1 MVKRARKT
9 NIRKKTKV
17 TKSDS
22 NMVAISSDRTISVEN
37 HSKLLNWLF
46 DRITPSLYER
56 DERCYQYDCIIQGLA
71 AKTESDELEKERRE
85 AYATGKSNIVSELR
99 YPKVLGNI
107 NDIAANIMNVLFPAR
122 QMYGSVELTP
132 EKQNVTAVI
141 VERMNFNARK
151 MKHYTNMFRC
161 INDAV
166 ALNIAIAENEYIEI
180 KGFTNK
186 LKRNR
191 RNLSQVNS
199 DKTIAKGTKLRHLD
213 VFNTI
218 LDYSVDA
225 ENYSTDAEFYA
236 KVEKLT
242 DFDLIRM
249 HDRGEITIARDVEEI
264 LRKVK
269 MVDGVLKLE
278 NEDLPYYN
286 TTPHFKGSRL
296 GGSNGGSGKSTFG
309 GLYYYRN
316 DFRTYNKQLK
326 EDSDLD
332 HAQRARNEGCKPFDL
347 LRSLHHGKMSDYD
360 DKPTAKNELLTI
372 TIRAREKDIRL
383 TSRTGTSGDG
393 NDTNNDM
400 KIWRIAVLNGVRIVS
415 VKEVA
420 ENHGMLPCSITVP
433 KTELS
438 KHNSLSISELLLP
451 FQEADSSL
459 MNIFLKQARSDKNKG
474 ITYFAKD
481 LVDMGDML
489 DPSTGRIGVSIQ
501 DLDKNGRQYSLR
513 DLIHNVQGHPINNS
527 LLDASNLLTQKTQ
540 DIFPTQSIDNLA
552 NLNRPVTHQSRQLTQ
567 LQNLPIY
574 ILARTI
580 HDELLEPQ
588 NYMHTEDILAY
599 SDNLRVINEKGE
611 EESIDPN
618 TLDLEDLD
626 LAVSDGLRGVDTIA
640 VMDRL
645 NQILQY
651 AFQSPEANREY
662 DVMKIADYLLKM
674 EGANINMEAFKFQNP
689 FDALS
694 PEQKQLAL
702 QLLQQA
708 AQQQEESEET

>member
-1 MVKRARKT
+1 
-9 NIRKKTKV
+9 
-17 TKSDS
+17 
-22 NMVAISSDRTISVEN
+22 
-37 HSKLLNWLF
+37 
-46 DRITPSLYER
+46 
-56 DERCYQYDCIIQGLA
+56 
-71 AKTESDELEKERRE
+71 
-85 AYATGKSNIVSELR
+85 
-99 YPKVLGNI
+99 
-107 NDIAANIMNVLFPAR
+107 
-122 QMYGSVELTP
+122 
-132 EKQNVTAVI
+132 
-141 VERMNFNARK
+141 
-151 MKHYTNMFRC
+151 
-161 INDAV
+161 
-166 ALNIAIAENEYIEI
+166 
-180 KGFTNK
+180 
-186 LKRNR
+186 
-191 RNLSQVNS
+191 
-199 DKTIAKGTKLRHLD
+199 
-213 VFNTI
+213 
-218 LDYSVDA
+218 
-225 ENYSTDAEFYA
+225 
-236 KVEKLT
+236 
-242 DFDLIRM
+242 
-249 HDRGEITIARDVEEI
+249 
-264 LRKVK
+264 

-296 GGSNGGSGKSTFG
+296 GGGGGSGKSTFG

-316 DFRTYNKQLK
+316 DFRTYNKQLR

-332 HAQRARNEGCKPFDL
+332 QAQKARNEGCKPFDL

-360 DKPTAKNELLTI
+360 DKPAAKNELLTI
-372 TIRAREKDIRL
+372 TIRAREKDINL
-383 TSRTGTSGDG
+383 SSRVGTSGDG

-420 ENHGMLPCSITVP
+420 ENHGMLPCSVTVP

-474 ITYFAKD
+474 ITYYAKD

-489 DPSTGRIGVSIQ
+489 DPSTGRIGVSMQ

-567 LQNLPIY
+567 MQNLPIY

-588 NYMHTEDILAY
+588 NYMHTEDIIAY
-599 SDNLRVINEKGE
+599 SDTLRVINENGE

-689 FDALS
+689 FDALP

-708 AQQQEESEET
+708 AQQQQEGQET